1 MRVLASILSLVLVAW
16 ALPAAAAD
24 DDCKAMLSITGAP
37 EYKGSEAPDHTILCR
52 AGYVLSYNKNRLTP
66 DWVLEVLNTD
76 RFKGTAD
83 RTALK
88 NPFAPDPDLKPGQ
101 RSELKDYAA
110 SGYDRGH
117 MAPAADMKF
126 SREAMIESF
135 YLSNM
140 APQVGIG
147 MNRGIWA
154 DLEKLTRIWV
164 CKHNELVA
172 ISGPIYAEAPET
184 VGDDK
189 VAVPTAFY
197 KILYDPQRK
206 RIIAFVLPNKP
217 VDKAGKTA
225 VEALKQFMV
234 KAGDIEDRVGLTFLD
249 ALTPRDRTRLL
260 DMAPAMW
267 SRLDLC

>member
-1 MRVLASILSLVLVAW
+1 MRALSSILSLLFIAW
-16 ALPAAAAD
+16 ALPAAAD
-24 DDCKAMLSITGAP
+24 GDDCKDMLAVTGAP
-37 EYKGSEAPDHTILCR
+37 EYKGSETPDHTILCR
-52 AGYVLSYNKNRLTP
+52 AGYVLSYNTQRLTP
-66 DWVLEVLNTD
+66 DWVLEVLNAN

-83 RTALK
+83 RTTLR
-88 NPFAPDPDLKPGQ
+88 NPFAPDPDLKPGG

-154 DLEKLTRIWV
+154 DLERLTRQWV
-164 CKHNELVA
+164 CGHNELIA
-172 ISGPIYAEAPET
+172 ISGPIYEDASKT
-184 VGDDK
+184 VGEDK

-197 KILYDPQRK
+197 KILYDPERK
-206 RIIAFVLPNKP
+206 RIIAFVLPNKA
-217 VDKAGKTA
+217 VDKAGKSA
-225 VEALKQFMV
+225 VEALKQFLV

-260 DMAPAMW
+260 GMTPAMW
-267 SRLDLC
+267 SKLDLC

>member
-1 MRVLASILSLVLVAW
+1 MRTLPALLCLLVFGW
-16 ALPAAAAD
+16 TLPAAAD
-24 DDCKAMLSITGAP
+24 SDCKDMLAVTGAP
-37 EYKGSEAPDHTILCR
+37 QYKGSEAPDHTVLCR
-52 AGYVLSYNKNRLTP
+52 TGYVLSFNEARLTP
-66 DWVLEVLNTD
+66 DWVLEVLTTE

-83 RTALK
+83 RSTLR

-126 SREAMIESF
+126 SREAMIQSF

-140 APQVGIG
+140 APQIGPG

-154 DLEKLTRIWV
+154 DLEKLTRQWV
-164 CKHNELVA
+164 CAHSRLIA
-172 ISGPIYAEAPET
+172 ISGPIYEDTAKT

-189 VAVPTAFY
+189 VAVPSAFY
-197 KILYDPQRK
+197 KILYEPERK
-206 RIIAFVLPNKP
+206 RILAFVLPNKSI
-217 VDKAGKTA
+217 DKGGRSAI
-225 VEALKQFMV
+225 EALKQFMV
-234 KAGDIEDRVGLTFLD
+234 KVGDIEDRVGLSFLD
-249 ALTPRDRTRLL
+249 GLSPRDRSRLL

-267 SRLDLC
+267 SRMDLC

>member
-1 MRVLASILSLVLVAW
+1 MRGLSSILSLLVLAW
-16 ALPAAAAD
+16 ALPAGAAD
-24 DDCKAMLSITGAP
+24 DDCKDMLAATGAP
-37 EYKGSEAPDHTILCR
+37 EYKGSEAPDYTILCR
-52 AGYVLSYNKNRLTP
+52 AGHVLSFNLKHLTP
-66 DWVLEVLNTD
+66 DWVLEVLTAD

-83 RTALK
+83 RTSLR
-88 NPFAPDPDLKPGQ
+88 NPFAPDPDLKPGE

-126 SREAMIESF
+126 SREAMIQSF

-140 APQVGIG
+140 APQVGPG

-154 DLEKLTRIWV
+154 DLEKLTRQWV
-164 CKHNELVA
+164 CAYGRLIA
-172 ISGPIYAEAPET
+172 ISGPIYEDAPKT

-189 VAVPTAFY
+189 VAVPSAFY
-197 KILYDPQRK
+197 KILYEPERK
-206 RIIAFVLPNKP
+206 RIIAFVLPNRSI
-217 VDKAGKTA
+217 DKGGQTA
-225 VEALKQFMV
+225 AEALKPFMV
-234 KAGDIEDRVGLTFLD
+234 KAGSIEDRAGLSFLD

-267 SRLDLC
+267 TRMDLC

>member
-1 MRVLASILSLVLVAW
+1 MRAISPALSLLVLAW
-16 ALPAAAAD
+16 TLPAAAAD
-24 DDCKAMLSITGAP
+24 DDCKDMLSFTGAP

-52 AGYVLSYNKNRLTP
+52 AGYVLSYNTNRLTP
-66 DWVLEVLNTD
+66 DWVLEVLNSN

-83 RTALK
+83 RTALR
-88 NPFAPDPDLKPGQ
+88 NPFAPDPDLKPGE

-126 SREAMIESF
+126 SREAMIQSF

-154 DLEKLTRIWV
+154 DLEKLTRQWV
-164 CKHNELVA
+164 CGHSQLIA
-172 ISGPIYAEAPET
+172 ISGPIYADTPKT

-197 KILYDPQRK
+197 KILYAPQRK
-206 RIIAFVLPNKP
+206 RIIAFVLPNKS
-217 VDKAGKTA
+217 VDKGGKTA
-225 VEALKQFMV
+225 VDALKQFLV
-234 KAGDIEDRVGLTFLD
+234 KAGDIEDRVGLSFLD
-249 ALTPRDRTRLL
+249 ALAPRDRTRLL

-267 SRLDLC
+267 SKLDLC